1 VGKRTSTSVNAATA
15 TPTRDKHRAH
25 IQVVDLPR
33 LRLARIAIGAHHRL
47 LSQALID
54 LGIDAAEYR
63 VNSVIRALDHVLN
76 DDFRSPET
84 RGGS

>member
-1 VGKRTSTSVNAATA
+1 MGKRTTTTTPAATRA
-15 TPTRDKHRAH
+15 KHRAH
-25 IQVVDLPR
+25 IEEIDLPG
-33 LRLARIAIGAHHRL
+33 LRAARAAIGAHHRL
-47 LSQALID
+47 LVAALAD

-63 VNSVIRALDHVLN
+63 VKSVVRALDHVLN